1 MEIVGQMLTQIFT
14 QFNIQILF
22 QFIAG
27 YKGVVMLML
36 IGYVLHFIP
45 RDVEVAFQERLT
57 SLPFVYKAAWMIVII
72 ILVMQ
77 TKSAGVQPFI
87 YFQF

>member
-1 MEIVGQMLTQIFT
+1 VL
-14 QFNIQILF
+14 
-22 QFIAG
+22 
-27 YKGVVMLML
+27 
-36 IGYVLHFIP
+36 GYVLHFIP
-45 RDVEVAFQERLT
+45 QEKELQFQQRLT
-57 SLPFVYKAAWMIVII
+57 SLPFYYKAAWMVLII